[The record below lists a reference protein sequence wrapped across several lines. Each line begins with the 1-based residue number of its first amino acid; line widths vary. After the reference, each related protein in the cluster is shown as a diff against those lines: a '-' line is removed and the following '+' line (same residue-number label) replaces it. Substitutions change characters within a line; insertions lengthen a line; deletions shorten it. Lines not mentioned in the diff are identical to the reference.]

1 MEDTTN
7 PIDHQ
12 PVTPEVQDKSDA
24 RAAYLGY
31 AALANLSNES
41 IEQGLGLVEIAN
53 GDQTER
59 IRAAFTSV
67 ASVLM
72 EVRGLVEIPLAIELP
87 SERVV
92 QTEIVGYQA
101 DALGRMLPKIARN
114 YLGVIAG
121 DVSDMQL
128 NLSHVPVIVE
138 TLLDMRGPAE
148 NPARPP
154 VDMQEML
161 TLRFAGLTAE
171 EIALKINSTASR
183 VKGYFFRFTEAIN
196 QRSSVED
203 RNIQLRRSLGWHE
216 PDVEVQ
222 SLIEEV
228 VDTVV
233 EPIVEEVVVEAA
245 VTPNAFPS
253 DLLPGETMAERRVRL
268 RELAGNDK

>member
-12 PVTPEVQDKSDA
+12 PVTPEIQDKSDA

-222 SLIEEV
+222 SLIEEI

>member
-7 PIDHQ
+7 PINHQ

-59 IRAAFTSV
+59 IRAAFASV

>member
-59 IRAAFTSV
+59 IRAAFGSV

>member
-59 IRAAFTSV
+59 IRAAFASV

>member
-12 PVTPEVQDKSDA
+12 QVTPEVQDKSDA

>member
-12 PVTPEVQDKSDA
+12 QVTPEVQDKSDA

-59 IRAAFTSV
+59 IRAAFASV

>member
-12 PVTPEVQDKSDA
+12 PVTPEIQDKSDA

-59 IRAAFTSV
+59 IRAAFASV

>member
-12 PVTPEVQDKSDA
+12 PVTPEIQDKSDA